1 MPDPVMPADA
11 ARARPARSLFIGVDV
26 GTGSARAGVFDAAGA
41 LLGVRRE
48 AIQTWRDPGDFVEQ
62 SSDDIWRACCVAVRG
77 AMAEAGATAPEIGGL
92 AFDAT
97 CSMAV
102 VAEGGAPLPVG
113 RHGDPRRNVIVWMD
127 HRAAAETAAI
137 NAGGH
142 AVLDYVGGAI
152 SPEMQT
158 PKLLWLKRQMPATFA
173 SAGHFFDL
181 SDFLTWRATGDA
193 GAVVLHGDLQMDLSG
208 PCRPVGTS
216 PLPGGRAR
224 ADRRRRFPAD
234 RRADR
239 AARRAAGVGA
249 DSRGRPRCWGSS
261 RARPSPPRCI
271 DAHAGALGTVGSLDP
286 DAARPRRR
294 APARLHHRHLGLH
307 HVLHGGGAVRARH
320 LGPYRSALLPEFWL
334 NEGGQSAA
342 GAAIDHLVRQH
353 PAFPALAEA
362 ARAAG
367 TDVLALLEAD
377 ILSRVASPAE
387 ACALARDVH
396 VLPDFLGNRSPYA
409 DPDVR
414 GAVLGLDLNADR
426 DSLSRLYLA
435 ALCGLGYAAA
445 EVVEALSARGGQAD
459 TIVASG
465 GGARSALV
473 RQIIAD
479 ATQMPVAVPATA
491 EPVLLGSAMLA
502 AVAAG
507 RYPSLA
513 SAMPAMSRIASTV
526 SPSAG
531 PIREFHA
538 AKRRIFDRLRLLDR
552 EARAAMAAV

>member
-1 MPDPVMPADA
+1 MADPLTPADA
-11 ARARPARSLFIGVDV
+11 TRMRPARSLFIGVDV

-41 LLGVRRE
+41 LLGVGRE
-48 AIQTWRDPGDFVEQ
+48 AIQIWRDPGDFVEQ
-62 SSDDIWRACCVAVRG
+62 SSDDIWRACCVAVHG
-77 AMAEAGATAPEIGGL
+77 AMAEAGATATEIGGL

-97 CSMAV
+97 CSIAV

-127 HRAAAETAAI
+127 HRAVAETAAI

-158 PKLLWLKRQMPATFA
+158 PKLLWLKRHLPETFA
-173 SAGHFFDL
+173 RAGHFFDL
-181 SDFLTWRATGDA
+181 SDFLTWKATGDA
-193 GAVVLHGDLQMDLSG
+193 ARSSCTVTCKWTYLAHADRWDPAFFRAVGLEEIADEGFRRIGERIAPPGAPLGAGLTAEAAEMLG
-208 PCRPVGTS
+208 L
-216 PLPGGRAR
+216 LPGTAV
-224 ADRRRRFPAD
+224 
-234 RRADR
+234 
-239 AARRAAGVGA
+239 AA
-249 DSRGRPRCWGSS
+249 SL
-261 RARPSPPRCI
+261 I

-286 DAARPRRR
+286 DGN
-294 APARLHHRHLGLH
+294 APS
-307 HVLHGGGAVRARH
+307 AVRRLAYIIGTSACIMSSTVEAQFVPGIW
-320 LGPYRSALLPEFWL
+320 GPYRSALLPEFWL

-362 ARAAG
+362 AKAAG
-367 TDVLALLEAD
+367 ADVLALLEAE
-377 ILSRVASPAE
+377 ILSRFASPAE

-426 DSLSRLYLA
+426 DSLARLYLA

-479 ATQMPVAVPATA
+479 ATGLPVAVPTTA

-531 PIREFHA
+531 PIRELHA

-552 EARAAMAAV
+552 DARTAMAAV